1 MLRKFY
7 VLFCLSLFVISAY
20 AQKDY
25 TVRFSQSASNNYQL
39 KFSIDDWKLE
49 KVTLDGNIYEKILFS
64 QSTVTQDEGYAE
76 LPFISASVQLLP
88 DKDVDLKII
97 STEYEDIILD
107 YPLVPSRG
115 IIFRNQDP
123 THIPYKIAQS
133 AMVNQFYPQQLA
145 AMEKPY
151 IIRDIRGTSVRVF
164 PFNWNAVTK
173 TLRVYRNIEVELVEN
188 NNHPTNPLLKVNRT
202 PVIESIGLYE
212 SLFLNFDKSRYD
224 LTLAE
229 HGDILVVTTAR
240 DEEAIEPYIL
250 WKREKGF
257 NVFKEVVA
265 KGTNAKTIIKE
276 SYNANNNLMYV
287 LLVGDWDD
295 ILSDYETFWG
305 LGSGPKD
312 PMLGCVIGN
321 DDFPDLAIG
330 RFSANNPEHVT
341 TQVNKTI
348 NYEKYP
354 DMETDWYETFIGIG
368 SNDSNV
374 GDDSERDYTHIQ
386 RIYSQRLEPFGY
398 TIHKENYA
406 PRASLSNLIEHV
418 NAGAS
423 TIAYCGHGD
432 VTYFVTTGYSNQQVQ
447 ASTNGSRLPF
457 IVAVACLTGAFHY
470 ERGDCFGEAWLR
482 KENGGALVSWMSSI
496 NQPWN
501 PPQRGQDYFYDI
513 LTGGFDYDQYR
524 DQSGI
529 STSEQRTHW
538 GSITVNTFGL
548 MLTESS
554 RTDDIMTVKTWTTF
568 GDPAVQLRTKA
579 PSVISSSNNEI
590 ILGTDYE
597 TTITLNGKPLKG
609 ALVCISQKGVYEKAV
624 TDESGKVSIPNNFEA
639 GEVLLV
645 VTGFNT
651 TTIYE
656 TMPCITPEG
665 SYVLVDAVTVNDE
678 NQQLDYYDKS
688 TKLNLK
694 IKNIGNEDA
703 GEVKVTITSDD
714 PYVTI
719 INNTATLPSILSKDN
734 FTLEDAFEIAV
745 SNNVPDQHI
754 IKFTAVTEETEVR
767 KSEFTLTANACKF
780 TISDI
785 RVNDVEGGMLSGND
799 QAIIKLKITNEGH
812 AEAFSVKGK
821 LSTKSPYIHIPT
833 AASAKIG
840 ELAPGESQEIT
851 FFTTVSDLIPA
862 GQTVDMSILFSGLHE
877 ISKTEVFNLSTL
889 DYCKTGRTVCS
900 GNDVFLSFILGD
912 IVNTDETCTEDG
924 YSDYT
929 DMQTTLIPGQEY
941 TVKAIC
947 GYNNERIR
955 GWIDFNGNREFEEEE
970 SAFAFRG
977 GDAGLE
983 ASETFTVPET
993 AVPGIHRMRVRL
1005 RYAALINTPCDN
1017 SVLNGQTHDY
1027 TIIIPHTYPRVENLS
1042 AIWKDNNI
1050 KVSWDAPET
1059 TDNNLSLVGYTVTKN
1074 NILITE
1080 SPIVDTFYNDEDII
1094 EGGMYVYKITAVYE
1108 EGSSLPKLSDIVY
1121 IDSYE
1126 VPSGLAATTE
1136 GTTVNLTWTATE
1148 REALGYNIYR
1158 DGHIINKNL
1167 ITDLTYSDKDL
1178 AADTQYCYTVTAEFE
1193 TGESDMSEERCVTT
1207 GTNNIEEYSD
1217 HLQFELFPN
1226 PVTKT
1231 LYLSGNI
1238 KPKSIHI
1245 YSITGRLIEQ
1255 INNCEKEMTI
1265 PVSQLSSGIYL
1276 LEIETDKG
1284 IVSRKI
1290 IKK

>member
-1 MLRKFY
+1 MQRKFY
-7 VLFCLSLFVISAY
+7 VLFYLSLFVISTY

-25 TVRFSQSASNNYQL
+25 TVRFNQSTPSNYQL
-39 KFSIDDWKLE
+39 KFAIDDWKLE

-76 LPFISASVQLLP
+76 LPFISASVQLPP
-88 DKDVDLKII
+88 DKDVDLQII

-123 THIPYKIAQS
+123 THIPYKIAES

-145 AMEKPY
+145 EMEKPY
-151 IIRDIRGTSVRVF
+151 IIRDIRGTSVRIF

-188 NNHPTNPLLKVNRT
+188 NNQPTNPLLKVNRT

-257 NVFKEVVA
+257 NVFKEVVE
-265 KGTNAKTIIKE
+265 KGTNAKAIIKE

-287 LLVGDWDD
+287 LLVGDWED

-330 RFSANNPEHVT
+330 RFSANNPAHVT
-341 TQVNKTI
+341 IQVNKTI

-354 DMETDWYETFIGIG
+354 DMDSDWYETFIGIG
-368 SNDSNV
+368 SNDANV
-374 GDDSERDYTHIQ
+374 GDDGERDYTHIQ

-432 VTYFVTTGYSNQQVQ
+432 VTYFVTTGYSNQQVL

-513 LTGGFDYDQYR
+513 LTGGFDYDQYH

-529 STSEQRTHW
+529 NTSEQRTHW
-538 GSITVNTFGL
+538 GSITINTFGL
-548 MLTESS
+548 MLSESS
-554 RTDDIMTVKTWTTF
+554 RVDDIITIKTWTTF
-568 GDPAVQLRTKA
+568 GDPSVQLRTKA
-579 PSVISSSNNEI
+579 PSVIVSSNNKVI
-590 ILGTDYE
+590 AGTNYE
-597 TTITLNGKPLKG
+597 TTITLNDKPLKG
-609 ALVCISQKGVYEKAV
+609 ALVCISQNDIYKKAL
-624 TDESGKVSIPNNFEA
+624 TDESGKVSIPHEFEA

-656 TMPCITPEG
+656 NIQCTSPEG
-665 SYVLVDAVTVNDE
+665 SYILVDSVTVNDE

-688 TKLNLK
+688 AKLNLRL
-694 IKNIGNEDA
+694 KNIGIEDA
-703 GEVKVTITSDD
+703 SEVKVTIASDD

-719 INNTATLPSILSKDN
+719 INNTAILPSVLSKDSS
-734 FTLEDAFEIAV
+734 TLEDAFEISI
-745 SNNVPDQHI
+745 SNNVPDQHF
-754 IKFTAVTEETEVR
+754 IKFTATIEEQDTR
-767 KSEFTLTANACKF
+767 ISEFMLVANAYAF
-780 TISDI
+780 VISDI
-785 RVNDVEGGMLSGND
+785 RVNDVKDGLLQNNEL
-799 QAIIKLKITNEGH
+799 AVIKLKITNEGH
-812 AEAFSVKGK
+812 SGAFSVKGK
-821 LSTKSPYIHIPT
+821 LSTESPYINIPSF
-833 AASAKIG
+833 ASAKIG
-840 ELAPGESQEIT
+840 DLAPGESKEVA
-851 FFTTVSDLIPA
+851 FFTTASELTPTSYTAVMNL
-862 GQTVDMSILFSGLHE
+862 LFLGLHE
-877 ISKTEVFNLSTL
+877 ISGTEIFKLSTL
-889 DYCKTGRTVCS
+889 DYCKPGATICS
-900 GNDVFLSFILGD
+900 QDDKFLSFVLGD
-912 IVNTDETCTEDG
+912 IVNTNDSCTDDG
-924 YSDYT
+924 YIDYT
-929 DMQTTLIPGQEY
+929 HMQTVLIPGQKY

-947 GYNNERIR
+947 GYSNERIK
-955 GWIDFNGNREFEEEE
+955 GWIDFNGNGEFEEEA
-970 SAFAFRG
+970 AFLFIGAE
-977 GDAGLE
+977 AGLE
-983 ASETFTVPET
+983 ASHTFIVPET
-993 AVPGIHRMRVRL
+993 AVPGSHRMRVRL
-1005 RYAALINTPCDN
+1005 RYAAYANSPCDN
-1017 SVLNGQTHDY
+1017 TMMNGQTHDY
-1027 TIIIPHTYPRVENLS
+1027 TIIIPHTYPRVENLK
-1042 AIWKDNNI
+1042 AVWKDNNV
-1050 KVSWDAPET
+1050 KVSWDIPQLS
-1059 TDNNLSLVGYTVTKN
+1059 DNNLSLVGYIVTRN
-1074 NILITE
+1074 NEIITDT
-1080 SPIVDTFYNDEDII
+1080 PITDTFYDDEDIE
-1094 EGGMYVYKITAVYE
+1094 EGDIYVYKVTTIYE
-1108 EGSSLPKLSDIVY
+1108 EGNSLPKMSDMVY

-1126 VPSGLAATTE
+1126 IPANLNAVAE
-1136 GTTVNLTWTATE
+1136 GITVNLTWTAVE
-1148 REALGYNIYR
+1148 KEALGYNIYR
-1158 DGHIINKNL
+1158 DGHIINEKL
-1167 ITDLTYSDKDL
+1167 VTELAYSDKNLDPHS
-1178 AADTQYCYTVTAEFE
+1178 QYCYTVTAEYE
-1193 TGESDMSEERCVTT
+1193 TGESGMSEERCVTT
-1207 GTNNIEEYSD
+1207 ETNSIGEYPDYS
-1217 HLQFELFPN
+1217 QFELFPN
-1226 PVTKT
+1226 PVTEN
-1231 LYLSGNI
+1231 LHLSGNT
-1238 KPKSIHI
+1238 KPKNIHI
-1245 YSITGRLIEQ
+1245 YNITGQLVEFIS
-1255 INNCEKEMTI
+1255 NCEKEMI
-1265 PVSQLSSGIYL
+1265 ISVSHLSSGLYL
-1276 LEIETDKG
+1276 LEIETEKG
-1284 IVSRKI
+1284 IISKKI